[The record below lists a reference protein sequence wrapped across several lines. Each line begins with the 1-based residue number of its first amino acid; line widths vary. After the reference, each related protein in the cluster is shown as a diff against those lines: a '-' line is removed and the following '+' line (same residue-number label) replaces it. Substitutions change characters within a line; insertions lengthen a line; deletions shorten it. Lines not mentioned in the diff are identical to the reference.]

1 VGASGVLVGV
11 SPACNATPVPEPP
24 ELSPENS
31 VNAPNPDSLSLGGQ
45 AALDANKFGP
55 SGVALTG
62 EPGSVPGGAVVRATY
77 LNGKEPPSTTVAAAN
92 GSFSIAVAVEANP
105 VIRLQVEVGELRS
118 QPVDV
123 TVSEDG
129 SLRAVTRF
137 ECLTVSAS
145 GGARDAASL
154 ELDLGSAPVGEELT
168 GELVIRNECEGPV
181 TLSLPA
187 LRVNEPAFAVD
198 PLPTS
203 VAVGER
209 ERFAVSFA
217 PANLG
222 RAENILLFSVSLGD
236 RRERYAVTLT
246 AVGTE

>member
-11 SPACNATPVPEPP
+11 STACNATPVPEPP

-31 VNAPNPDSLSLGGQ
+31 VNAPNPDHLSLGDQ
-45 AALDANKFGP
+45 AALAPSKFGP

-77 LNGKEPPSTTVAAAN
+77 LNGREPPSTTVAAAN

-118 QPVDV
+118 QPLDV

-145 GGARDAASL
+145 GDTRDAASL
-154 ELDLGSAPVGEELT
+154 ELDLGRAPLGEALS

-187 LRVNEPAFAVD
+187 LRVNEPAFAVA

-203 VAVGER
+203 VAVGES
-209 ERFAVSFA
+209 ERFGVSFA
-217 PANLG
+217 PAILG